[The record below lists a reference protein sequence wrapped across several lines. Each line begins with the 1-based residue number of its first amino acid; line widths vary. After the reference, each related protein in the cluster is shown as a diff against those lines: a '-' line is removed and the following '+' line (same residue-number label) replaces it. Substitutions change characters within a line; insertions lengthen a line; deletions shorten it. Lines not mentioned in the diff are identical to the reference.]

1 MWDNAYRKQKK
12 KKNEKQKTRTTKD
25 ILDKQK
31 NDIVVINSKA

>member
-1 MWDNAYRKQKK
+1 MLIESKKK

>member
-1 MWDNAYRKQKK
+1 MWDNAYRKQK